1 MKARIFLLVAMILV
15 LVVASGAPVAAG
27 DSVVPFKANFSTTC
41 AVVGIDPDT
50 GDADFLVWGTA
61 WATHLGK
68 SAVYAET
75 GANLNQYPN
84 PYWGEWTFT
93 AANGDQLFATV
104 EGEFTPPTVDGTF
117 EITGGSGRF
126 EGVTGAGDFWGWT
139 GGPGSEEVMSWTGTL
154 TK

>member
-1 MKARIFLLVAMILV
+1 MKARISLLLAMVLV
-15 LVVASGAPVAAG
+15 LVAASGASVAADG
-27 DSVVPFKANFSTTC
+27 AVVPFKANLSTTC
-41 AVVGIDPDT
+41 AILGFDDY
-50 GDADFLVWGTA
+50 GNGAFLVWGTA

-75 GANLNQYPN
+75 GANLNEYPY
-84 PYWGEWTFT
+84 PYWGDWTFT

-104 EGEFTPPTVDGTF
+104 EGEFTPPTVEGTF
-117 EITGGSGRF
+117 QITGGTGRF

-154 TK
+154 NK